1 MREEGAKCVTTRDNS
16 RTDIFLSF
24 GKLFWSL
31 FLKKGQLKT
40 DELLAEPIWFEYE
53 ICPMVSCV

>member
-1 MREEGAKCVTTRDNS
+1 MREEGATTRDNS

-24 GKLFWSL
+24 GKLIWAL

-40 DELLAEPIWFEYE
+40 DEFGRTN
-53 ICPMVSCV
+53 MV